1 MSKECNYST
10 SHPSPWCFSAEVQHF
25 RNAKAQRNGNG
36 IGTER
41 ASRNELYAAPCVGMI
56 DTGACRCN
64 ETDAVSSAPVI
75 Y

>member
-10 SHPSPWCFSAEVQHF
+10 SHPSPWCFSAEGQHF

-41 ASRNELYAAPCVGMI
+41 ASRNELYAAPCAGMI